1 MTLRQLLTLAE
12 QHRIAHRAGQQQ
24 QPEPEPADGTS
35 LLAFAGMRR
44 T

>member
-12 QHRIAHRAGQQQ
+12 QHRIAHRTGQQ
-24 QPEPEPADGTS
+24 PDPEPADGSS
-35 LLAFAGMRR
+35 LLALAGMRR